1 MFDDFL
7 FALRNFR
14 RNKIRSF
21 LSLLGI
27 IIGVASVIVI
37 TSLSESATK
46 SIKDSYGSAGLDIVK
61 ISSGYMQ
68 RRKTSTLTFNETFR
82 EDLFNSIP
90 GIKQIQYTNNL
101 SATLGLG
108 DTSVTANATAIEY
121 GYLDMVGVKLQEGT
135 DFNVSDNVTGQQKI
149 IIGKEIA
156 DALFP
161 EGNAV
166 GNVINLVTDNTT
178 FSFQINGVLAS
189 STGMESTDNAAY
201 IPRGFYAKK
210 IMPSPN
216 AGTIVVQCTS
226 ENIASKVADSIK
238 TFIEEISGSPYSAR
252 VTSMQAMLE
261 QYEEVSGTVSMMLS
275 GIAAISLLVGGIGIM
290 NIMIVTVTERRREIG
305 IRKALG
311 ATPSVIKVQF
321 LVESAMITVV
331 GGIIG
336 IFAGIGISAI
346 IAVAMKQPFAIQW
359 SACFIAFVFSAA
371 IGIFFWTQSGFQSSK
386 IRPCRSPFF
395 RIKYLASI

>member
-101 SATLGLG
+101 STTLGLG

-121 GYLDMVGVKLQEGT
+121 GYLDMIGLKLTEGN

-371 IGIFFWTQSGFQSSK
+371 IGIFFGLSPASRAAKLDPVEALSSE
-386 IRPCRSPFF
+386 
-395 RIKYLASI
+395 

>member
-371 IGIFFWTQSGFQSSK
+371 IGIFFGLSPASRAAKLDPVEALSSE
-386 IRPCRSPFF
+386 
-395 RIKYLASI
+395 

>member
-1 MFDDFL
+1 MECD
-7 FALRNFR
+7 
-14 RNKIRSF
+14 
-21 LSLLGI
+21 
-27 IIGVASVIVI
+27 
-37 TSLSESATK
+37 
-46 SIKDSYGSAGLDIVK
+46 
-61 ISSGYMQ
+61 
-68 RRKTSTLTFNETFR
+68 
-82 EDLFNSIP
+82 SIP

-101 SATLGLG
+101 STTLGLG

-121 GYLDMVGVKLQEGT
+121 GYLDMVGLKLQEGT
-135 DFNVSDNVTGQQKI
+135 DFNISDNVTGQQKI

-238 TFIEEISGSPYSAR
+238 SFIEEISGSPYSAR

-371 IGIFFWTQSGFQSSK
+371 IGIFFGLSPASRAAKLDPVEALSSE
-386 IRPCRSPFF
+386 
-395 RIKYLASI
+395 

>member
-68 RRKTSTLTFNETFR
+68 RRKNSTLTFNETFR
-82 EDLFNSIP
+82 EDLSNSIP

-101 SATLGLG
+101 STTLGLG

-121 GYLDMVGVKLQEGT
+121 GYLDMVGLKLQEGT
-135 DFNVSDNVTGQQKI
+135 DFNISDNVTGQQKI

-238 TFIEEISGSPYSAR
+238 SFIEEISGSPYSAR

-371 IGIFFWTQSGFQSSK
+371 IGIFFGLSPASRAAKLDPVEALSSE
-386 IRPCRSPFF
+386 
-395 RIKYLASI
+395 

>member
-61 ISSGYMQ
+61 ISSGFMQ
-68 RRKTSTLTFNETFR
+68 RRRTSTLTFNETFR

-101 SATLGLG
+101 STTLGLG

-121 GYLDMVGVKLQEGT
+121 GYLDMVGIKLEEGS

-166 GNVINLVTDNTT
+166 GNVITLVTDNTT
-178 FSFQINGVLAS
+178 FSFQIIGVLAS

-216 AGTIVVQCTS
+216 ASTIVVQCTS

-238 TFIEEISGSPYSAR
+238 TFIEKLSGSAFSAR

-311 ATPSVIKVQF
+311 ATPSVIKIQF

-336 IFAGIGISAI
+336 ICVGIGISAI
-346 IAVAMKQPFAIQW
+346 LAVVMKQPFAIQW

-371 IGIFFWTQSGFQSSK
+371 IGIFFGLSPASRAAKLDPVEALSSE
-386 IRPCRSPFF
+386 
-395 RIKYLASI
+395 

>member
-108 DTSVTANATAIEY
+108 DTSVTTNATAIEY
-121 GYLDMVGVKLQEGT
+121 GYLDMVGLKLQEGT
-135 DFNVSDNVTGQQKI
+135 DFNISDNVTGQQKI

-371 IGIFFWTQSGFQSSK
+371 IGIFFGLSPASRAAKLDPVEALSSE
-386 IRPCRSPFF
+386 
-395 RIKYLASI
+395 